1 MKTSEIFQACIPLI
15 KSREKQFICHAVY
28 AVIFGDK
35 QDEEWTKQIRNESL
49 RHPLCKIV
57 HEKIDNEDHVF
68 DYLYVKELPH
78 TVADCRVFRLQL
90 LESLVLEYQAKGD

>member
-15 KSREKQFICHAVY
+15 ESREKQFICHAVY

>member
-15 KSREKQFICHAVY
+15 ESKEKGFICHALY
-28 AVIFGDK
+28 EVIFGDK

-68 DYLYVKELPH
+68 DYLYLNDLPS
-78 TVADCRVFRLQL
+78 TVADCRQFRLQL

>member
-15 KSREKQFICHAVY
+15 ESREEQFICHAVY

-35 QDEEWTKQIRNESL
+35 QEEEWAKQIRNGSQA
-49 RHPLCKIV
+49 HPLCKIV
-57 HEKIDNEDHVF
+57 HEKIDNEYHVF
-68 DYLYVKELPH
+68 DYLYANELPH